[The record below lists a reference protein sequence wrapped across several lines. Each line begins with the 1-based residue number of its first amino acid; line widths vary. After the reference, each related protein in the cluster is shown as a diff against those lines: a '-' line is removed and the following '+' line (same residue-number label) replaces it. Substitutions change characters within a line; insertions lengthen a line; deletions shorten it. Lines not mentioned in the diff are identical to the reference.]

1 MFAKLKFRNLLM
13 YFANA
18 GFTEIQVAEMN
29 AQFKKT
35 LLDFGSETPDN
46 KESVERIEVGQVR
59 DESWLHAGLQIK
71 DKKIML
77 SQLMHSMES
86 MDLPQEIKA
95 EYPALTREDWKAAT
109 RIMTLIMIS
118 LEDDKWVKNKK

>member
-18 GFTEIQVAEMN
+18 DFTEIQVAEMN

-46 KESVERIEVGQVR
+46 QESVERIEVGQVR
-59 DESWLHAGLQIK
+59 EGSWLHAGLQIK
-71 DKKIML
+71 DKKIRL
-77 SQLMHSMES
+77 SQLMHSIES
-86 MDLPQEIKA
+86 IDLPEAIKA
-95 EYPALTREDWKAAT
+95 EYPALTREDWNAAT
-109 RIMTLIMIS
+109 RIMTLILIS